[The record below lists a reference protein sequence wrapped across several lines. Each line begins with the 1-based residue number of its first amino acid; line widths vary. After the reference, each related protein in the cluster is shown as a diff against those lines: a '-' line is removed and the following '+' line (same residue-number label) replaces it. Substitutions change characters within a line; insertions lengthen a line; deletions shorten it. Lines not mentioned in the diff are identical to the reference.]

1 MERRLPD
8 EQTRVPLKSF
18 GEPKG
23 KDFNLLTSR
32 KVSGN
37 SGRRGTFCLF
47 FNKWLQETGCYVYQF
62 PWVTLASDHQNLI
75 ASSNRNVLSHSSG
88 GQKSKIKVSAG
99 SWYLWSL
106 QRRIPHC
113 FFLASGAGLLAR
125 CWLFPGY
132 LFWLDCSF
140 IKYYSVVPSH
150 TSFPPLGEG
159 WRPE

>member
-1 MERRLPD
+1 MNRPESHL
-8 EQTRVPLKSF
+8 
-18 GEPKG
+18 
-23 KDFNLLTSR
+23 NLLVNQR
-32 KVSGN
+32 KKTLIYSQAE
-37 SGRRGTFCLF
+37 RCQGTVEGEVLSVF
-47 FNKWLQETGCYVYQF
+47 FLNKWLQETGCYVYQF